1 MKYLQYRLSQGLKL
15 TFLLLMLFFV
25 GCENA
30 NLDPGGVEKGKG
42 KVVDFTMEP
51 NTRVALYLDSE
62 LKAGKK
68 PNLEYGSMDAHFVT
82 LDNTTFMVDWND
94 LADFKSLKKG
104 QDIPYRASG
113 YIARLEKNG
122 KVFQVIR
129 LNEI

>member
-1 MKYLQYRLSQGLKL
+1 MKVQHRLFQGLKIV
-15 TFLLLMLFFV
+15 FLLCLFFFV

-30 NLDPGGVEKGKG
+30 NLDPGGVEKGHG

-51 NTRVALYLDSE
+51 NIRVALYLDSE

-68 PNLEYGSMDAHFVT
+68 PKLEYGSMDAHFVT
-82 LDNTTFMVDWND
+82 LDDKTYMVDWND
-94 LADFKSLKKG
+94 LEDFKSLKKG
-104 QDIPYRASG
+104 QNTTYRASG

>member
-1 MKYLQYRLSQGLKL
+1 MKHLQYTLYKHLKITL
-15 TFLLLMLFFV
+15 FLCFILLF

-30 NLDPGGVEKGKG
+30 NLDPGGVEKGSG
-42 KVVDFTMEP
+42 KVADFAMEP
-51 NTRVALYLDSE
+51 NIRVALYKDID

-68 PNLEYGSMDAHFVT
+68 PELSYGSMDAYFVT
-82 LDNTTFMVDWND
+82 LDATTFMIDWND
-94 LADFKSLKKG
+94 LEDFKSLKKG
-104 QDIPYRASG
+104 QSVNYRASG

>member
-1 MKYLQYRLSQGLKL
+1 MKYLQTRLSSGIKI
-15 TFLLLMLFFV
+15 TFLLLLLLFV

-42 KVVDFTMEP
+42 KVVDFAMEP
-51 NTRVALYLDSE
+51 NIRVALYLDSE

-82 LDNTTFMVDWND
+82 LDNTTFMVEWND
-94 LADFKSLKKG
+94 LEDFKSLKKG
-104 QDIPYRASG
+104 QEIPYRASG